1 MAIQPNAKTL
11 LWALERSGYDSADAK
26 KKWPKFEQWLD
37 GSWNP
42 TVNQIREF
50 ADFVHVSVPAL
61 FAESIPDLNLQ
72 IADFRTVGDSAEV
85 YPTPE
90 LYDTVNQMLRRQSWL
105 HEFFINEHYSAVDL
119 IGTFADK
126 PMSYKTAEML
136 ANFLHEYLKL
146 EDDWATKYR
155 TVGDAFRA
163 LKQSVENAGIAV
175 VVNGIVGDNT
185 HRPLRIEEFRGFALC
200 DDFAPLVFINGKD
213 LKTAQ
218 MFTLIHELAH
228 LAYSQ
233 TGVSNPSDEIDGK
246 DSAIEKFCNRVAA
259 DFLVPT
265 QWFLNE
271 WEKGGKTRYQQ
282 IDSIAKKLKVN
293 FVVVAR
299 KAKDIEL
306 IDENEFF
313 ALYTQYKSSIPES
326 IKGGSGG
333 DYYLTKQY
341 RLGSVFSDAIWSAV
355 NTGYID
361 YRAAYDLTGL
371 SSDNFRKYFTEV
383 GL

>member
-1 MAIQPNAKTL
+1 MAIQPNTDAL
-11 LWALERSGYDSADAK
+11 LWALERSGHDSADAI

-50 ADFVHVSVPAL
+50 ADFVHVNVPAL
-61 FAESIPDLNLQ
+61 FAENIPDLSLQ
-72 IADFRTVGDSAEV
+72 IADFRTVDDIAEV

-90 LYDTVNQMLRRQSWL
+90 LYDTVNQMLRRQSWMRD
-105 HEFFINEHYSAVDL
+105 FFTNERYPSVNL
-119 IGTFADK
+119 IGSFTEK
-126 PMSYKTAEML
+126 PMDNATAEEL
-136 ANFLHEYLKL
+136 ADYLHEYLKL
-146 EDDWATKYR
+146 DDDWATKYR
-155 TVGDAFRA
+155 TVNDAFRE
-163 LKQSVENAGIAV
+163 LKQSVESVGIAV
-175 VVNGIVGDNT
+175 VVNGIVDDNT
-185 HRPLRIEEFRGFALC
+185 HRPLKIEEFRGFALC
-200 DDFAPLVFINGKD
+200 DDFAPLIFINGKD

-246 DSAIEKFCNRVAA
+246 DSAAEKFCNRVAA

-265 QWFLNE
+265 KWFLNA
-271 WEKGGKTRYQQ
+271 WGDSDKPHYQLVE
-282 IDSIAKKLKVN
+282 SIAKKLKVN

-299 KAKDIEL
+299 KARDIAL
-306 IDENEFF
+306 IDDSEFF
-313 ALYTQYKSSIPES
+313 ALYAQYKSSVPDDV
-326 IKGGSGG
+326 KGGFGG

-355 NTGYID
+355 NTGYINFRD
-361 YRAAYDLTGL
+361 AYDLTGL

>member
-1 MAIQPNAKTL
+1 MAIQPNAKII
-11 LWALERSGYDSADAK
+11 LWALQRSGYDSADAI

-37 GSWNP
+37 GSWSP

-50 ADFVHVSVPAL
+50 ADFVHVNVPAL
-61 FAESIPDLNLQ
+61 FAENIPDLSLQ
-72 IADFRTVGDSAEV
+72 IADFRTVDDSAEV

-119 IGTFADK
+119 IGAFANK
-126 PMSYKTAEML
+126 PMNYKTAEML
-136 ANFLHEYLKL
+136 ADFLHEYLKL
-146 EDDWATKYR
+146 KNDWATKYK
-155 TVGDAFRA
+155 TVTDAFRV
-163 LKQSVENAGIAV
+163 LKQSAENAGIAV

-185 HRPLRIEEFRGFALC
+185 HRPLRIEEFRGFALS

-246 DSAIEKFCNRVAA
+246 DSTIEKFCNRVAA

-265 QWFLNE
+265 RWLLNE
-271 WEKGGKTRYQQ
+271 WEKGGKTRYQL

-313 ALYTQYKSSIPES
+313 VLYSQYKNSVPEG

-361 YRAAYDLTGL
+361 YRDAYDLTGL

>member
-11 LWALERSGYDSADAK
+11 LWALERSGYDSVDAI

-37 GSWNP
+37 GSWSP

-50 ADFVHVSVPAL
+50 ADFVHVNVPAL
-61 FAESIPDLNLQ
+61 FAESIPDLSLQ
-72 IADFRTVGDSAEV
+72 IADFRTVDDSTEV

-105 HEFFINEHYSAVDL
+105 HEYFINEHYSTVNL
-119 IGTFADK
+119 IGAFANK
-126 PMSYKTAEML
+126 TMSYRTAETL
-136 ANFLHEYLKL
+136 ADFLHEYLKL

-155 TVGDAFRA
+155 TVADAFRA
-163 LKQSVENAGIAV
+163 LKQRIENAGIAV

-185 HRPLRIEEFRGFALC
+185 HRPLKIEEFRGFALC

-271 WEKGGKTRYQQ
+271 WKKGGKTRYKL
-282 IDSIAKKLKVN
+282 IDGIAKKLKVN

-306 IDENEFF
+306 IEENEFF
-313 ALYTQYKSSIPES
+313 ALYSQYKNSVPEG